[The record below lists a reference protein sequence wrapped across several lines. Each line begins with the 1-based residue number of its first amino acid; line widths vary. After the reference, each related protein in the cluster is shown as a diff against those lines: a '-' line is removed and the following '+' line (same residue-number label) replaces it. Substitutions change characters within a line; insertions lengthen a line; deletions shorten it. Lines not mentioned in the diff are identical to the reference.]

1 MRNEIIKVFLIH
13 DQWSEHSYLVH
24 LLTEIER
31 YPYQFEVEPI
41 EVSERPQNSELLLRP
56 PPQEG
61 GSVILLDLSL
71 PSEQAIPVIHTIQE
85 QTPNVPIVV
94 LLPYECS
101 HVADQI
107 VDLGSECCLVKQRL
121 THDSLAQALICAIE
135 QQRLRAQLHLSQQRS
150 RNKDARFQDL
160 INRNADGIIVVDANG
175 IVRFVNPAAEELFG
189 QSAEELLGELFGFP
203 IVAGETAEIDTF
215 KRGEGYTR
223 IAEMRV
229 VEVEWE
235 GEQAYLM
242 SLRDITE
249 HKMTEEALREAE
261 YFNRSILNSIDA
273 HIVVIDQ
280 EGTIV
285 AVNNSWKKFVRES
298 GTPTFE
304 HAVVGTNYFEAC
316 RKAFGKTSH
325 VLKGIMS
332 VLRGER
338 SSFDIDYPYHTSSG
352 EHQWFHMHVMLM
364 VGSKQRRAVVAH
376 NNVTERKRAARAE
389 AEAASNADRIKEQER
404 EIQALLQLSTK
415 TSSTVT
421 SGLFGAP
428 PLHENAP
435 HLFDKLTGQYG
446 HLVDLAMEQR
456 AFRVE
461 HDLSDRLRSMAE
473 QLGFLRASPRDVVK
487 LHSVV
492 LQEKSSLVNPLKAR
506 AYVEEGRLLVLELM
520 GYLVSYYR
528 NFSLGMSKSLLQDN
542 QEGKS

>member
-1 MRNEIIKVFLIH
+1 
-13 DQWSEHSYLVH
+13 
-24 LLTEIER
+24 
-31 YPYQFEVEPI
+31 
-41 EVSERPQNSELLLRP
+41 
-56 PPQEG
+56 
-61 GSVILLDLSL
+61 
-71 PSEQAIPVIHTIQE
+71 
-85 QTPNVPIVV
+85 
-94 LLPYECS
+94 
-101 HVADQI
+101 
-107 VDLGSECCLVKQRL
+107 
-121 THDSLAQALICAIE
+121 
-135 QQRLRAQLHLSQQRS
+135 
-150 RNKDARFQDL
+150 
-160 INRNADGIIVVDANG
+160 
-175 IVRFVNPAAEELFG
+175 
-189 QSAEELLGELFGFP
+189 
-203 IVAGETAEIDTF
+203 
-215 KRGEGYTR
+215 
-223 IAEMRV
+223 
-229 VEVEWE
+229 
-235 GEQAYLM
+235 
-242 SLRDITE
+242 
-249 HKMTEEALREAE
+249 
-261 YFNRSILNSIDA
+261 
-273 HIVVIDQ
+273 
-280 EGTIV
+280 
-285 AVNNSWKKFVRES
+285 
-298 GTPTFE
+298 
-304 HAVVGTNYFEAC
+304 
-316 RKAFGKTSH
+316 
-325 VLKGIMS
+325 
-332 VLRGER
+332 
-338 SSFDIDYPYHTSSG
+338 
-352 EHQWFHMHVMLM
+352 